1 MIVGM
6 AQPAIRARS
15 IGLYYLVR
23 SLAISPAAFIGCL
36 LWNVAPAV
44 SFVMAGGFGLIGA
57 VVFVVTVDEQ
67 YAS

>member
-23 SLAISPAAFIGCL
+23 SLAISPAAFIGGL

-44 SFVMAGGFGLIGA
+44 PFVMAAGS
-57 VVFVVTVDEQ
+57 D
-67 YAS
+67 